1 LRIHKNKPVTPVLL
15 AFLLFITSCGK
26 EAGKNLNKSG
36 YLPHIE
42 PDYINVT
49 IPPNIA
55 PMNFTIKEQGNHFI
69 VVAESGK
76 GDYEIRVKSRN
87 GQVRFPMKRWKRMLR
102 KSTGDKI
109 FIKIISQE
117 KEKNIEYEPFHMF
130 VATEPVDPYLA
141 YRLIYPGYYCWST
154 LRIVQRCVEDFS
166 EKSIIENQVLDM
178 NCINCHSFC
187 NNRSDRFMVHV
198 RGSKGGT
205 YIVYDGKI
213 ERKDLKTDPMPGS
226 ATYPAWHPSGRY
238 IAFSSNQVRQT
249 FYAHYSK
256 SIEVFDLVSDII
268 IYDMGK
274 NSIAMVHDAED
285 TTKYL
290 ETFPCWSNDGRY
302 LYFCRTPQ
310 NIEEPW
316 RDPEKMKLLK
326 YSLVR
331 ISFNP
336 ETGSH
341 GRVEMVYDAASEG
354 KSVSYPRV
362 SPDGNFLVFTLA
374 DFGTFLNWHR
384 EADLYMIDLQS
395 GKLKKLDIN
404 SEETESWH
412 EWSSN
417 GRWLIFSSKR
427 LDGRS
432 TRPFISYFDSG
443 GNTGKPFVLPQ
454 KNPEKYFYMLES
466 FNLPQPVNAKLK
478 VGPRDFMASSKNESV
493 KALAANKAD
502 SLPEWDKKRTAIK
515 RNPGEKPI
523 HE

>member
-1 LRIHKNKPVTPVLL
+1 LKNQRNTDLTFALL
-15 AFLLFITSCGK
+15 ALLFLIASCGR
-26 EAGKNLNKSG
+26 EAGKNFHKSG

-55 PMNFTIKEQGNHFI
+55 PMNFTVKEQGNHFDI
-69 VVAESGK
+69 LAESGK
-76 GDYEIRVKSRN
+76 GDYKIKVKSHN
-87 GQVRFPMKRWKRMLR
+87 GQVRFPVKRWKRLLR

-109 FIKIISQE
+109 SIKIFSRE
-117 KEKNIEYEPFHMF
+117 KGKNIEYEPFDMF

-141 YRLIYPGYYCWST
+141 YRLIYPGYYCWSN
-154 LRIVQRCVEDFS
+154 LKIVQRCVENFR

-205 YIVYDGKI
+205 YIISDGKI
-213 ERKDLKTDPMPGS
+213 ERRDLKTDPMPGS

-268 IYDMGK
+268 IYDMET
-274 NSIAMVHDAED
+274 NTISMVHDTD

-290 ETFPCWSNDGRY
+290 ETFPCWSNDGHY
-302 LYFCRTPQ
+302 LYFCRALQ
-310 NIEEPW
+310 NVEEPW

-331 ISFNP
+331 IPFSP
-336 ETGSH
+336 ETGSY
-341 GRVEMVYDAASEG
+341 GKVEMVYDAASEG
-354 KSVSYPRV
+354 KSVSFPRV

-374 DFGTFLNWHR
+374 HFGTFPNWHR
-384 EADLYMIDLQS
+384 EADLYMIDLKS
-395 GKLKKLDIN
+395 GRLKKMDIN

-432 TRPFISYFDSG
+432 TRPFISYFDSY

-454 KNPEKYFYMLES
+454 KNPEKYNYMLES
-466 FNLPQPVNAKLK
+466 FNLPQPVNGKIKA
-478 VGPRDFMASSKNESV
+478 GPRDFMASSRNQSV
-493 KALAANKAD
+493 KALAANRAD
-502 SLPEWDKKRTAIK
+502 SLPEWEIKRTSMK